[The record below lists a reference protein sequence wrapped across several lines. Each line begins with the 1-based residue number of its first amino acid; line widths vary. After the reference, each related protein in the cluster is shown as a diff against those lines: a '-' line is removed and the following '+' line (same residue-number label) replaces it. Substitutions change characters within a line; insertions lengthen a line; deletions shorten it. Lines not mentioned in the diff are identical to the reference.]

1 VFLDLLK
8 HQLKERDKRE
18 EKMKPTKWIIFLLLN
33 ILFLIVI
40 YIVLKEL
47 FPEPTYLIGGKYINT
62 ADSLMVIFLVV
73 YGFVMYFFLKT
84 KFTREGK
91 L

>member
-1 VFLDLLK
+1 MAKIKLQYWV
-8 HQLKERDKRE
+8 
-18 EKMKPTKWIIFLLLN
+18 IILLLN
-33 ILFLIVI
+33 IIALIGI
-40 YIVLKEL
+40 YIFLRDL
-47 FPEPTYLIGGKYINT
+47 YPEPTYVIGGKYINT
-62 ADSLMVIFLVV
+62 ADSLMVIFLVL